1 MPVKKY
7 VKKANTSREGQFVK
21 LEKPQPQFDYS
32 NKEVILSVK
41 HLKQFFRFGRGE
53 FKYNKAVHDVS
64 FDVYKGEV
72 FGLVGES
79 GCGKTTTGRSII
91 KLYKITSGDV
101 WFKGVR
107 IAAGTRWN
115 EKEIKYTKIRL
126 RRFLSDPALRA
137 QESDEIKALPA
148 DDEFKSKEA
157 EVKAKYQA
165 IRQAK
170 IDEANAIIKVQ
181 REKIIKAKHDD
192 KYCNADIVKQE
203 VAKVKEKWKDSNVVE
218 NYKEANKK
226 DTKLSEAEKNKAIE
240 QYNTYKAELKEAK
253 QASITRKMQ
262 MIFQDP
268 IASLNPRMTVRNIIA
283 EGLYIKGVKDKEFIT
298 KEVNRVLELVG
309 LLPEHA
315 NRYPHEFSGGQRQR
329 IGIARAIIMNPE
341 LIIADEPVSA
351 LDVSIQA
358 QVINLLND
366 LRNNLGLTILFI
378 AHNLSVVKY
387 FCDRIAVMYYGQI
400 MELTTSDELF
410 KHPCHPYTVSL
421 LSAVPQPDPNTE
433 KGRERI
439 AYNPSRD
446 HDYSKQ
452 KPELRELVPGHWV
465 RCNDAEAEIYMKKL
479 GAK

>member
-1 MPVKKY
+1 MPKTKITGY
-7 VKKANTSREGQFVK
+7 NST
-21 LEKPQPQFDYS
+21 PQAEVTLNNPKDSFNYKDS
-32 NKEVILSVK
+32 EVILSVK
-41 HLKQFFRFGRGE
+41 NLKQYFRFGHGE
-53 FKYNKAVHDVS
+53 YKYTKAVHDVS
-64 FDVYKGEV
+64 FDIYKGEV

-91 KLYKITSGDV
+91 KLYHITSGDV

-115 EKEIKYTKIRL
+115 EKEIKFTKIRL
-126 RRFLSDPALRA
+126 RKTLKELKEEEAKELLDASEEAKEDIKAKYESLRN
-137 QESDEIKALPA
+137 EEIKKAEDIITKERQEIA
-148 DDEFKSKEA
+148 AKRHDDAHCNDDIVKGEIA
-157 EVKAKYQA
+157 RVKAKYDYLF
-165 IRQAK
+165 K
-170 IDEANAIIKVQ
+170 PENLIKKAEQ
-181 REKIIKAKHDD
+181 DPTTIENEKIL
-192 KYCNADIVKQE
+192 
-203 VAKVKEKWKDSNVVE
+203 KE
-218 NYKEANKK
+218 YKEY
-226 DTKLSEAEKNKAIE
+226 
-240 QYNTYKAELKEAK
+240 QAELKEAK
-253 QASITRKMQ
+253 SASITRKMQ

-283 EGLYIKGVKDKEFIT
+283 EGLVIKGVKDKEFIS

-366 LRNNLGLTILFI
+366 LRNELGLTILFI

-387 FCDRIAVMYYGQI
+387 FCDRIAVMYYGEI
-400 MELTTSDELF
+400 MELTTSEELF
-410 KHPCHPYTVSL
+410 KHPLHPYTKSL
-421 LSAVPQPDPNTE
+421 LSAVPRPDPNVEQDRT
-433 KGRERI
+433 RI
-439 AYNPSRD
+439 TYNPGKD

-452 KPELRELVPGHWV
+452 GPTLREIVPGHFV
-465 RCNDAEAEIYMKKL
+465 RCNDEEEKKYL
-479 GAK
+479 EELKG